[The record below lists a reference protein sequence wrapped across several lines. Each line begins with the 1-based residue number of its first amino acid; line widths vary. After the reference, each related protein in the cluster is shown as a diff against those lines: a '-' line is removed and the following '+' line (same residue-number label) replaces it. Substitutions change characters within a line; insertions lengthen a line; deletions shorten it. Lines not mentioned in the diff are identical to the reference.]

1 MKAPMKKALLFS
13 ALFAAATFTHLGLA
27 QAQVAGSTTVGI
39 TVTEATQ
46 VAMGWS
52 VKKSLLGK
60 TVYNE
65 TGEKIGKVMD
75 LIIAPDRNLSYVIVG
90 AGGFIGIGRH
100 DVAIPIS
107 QIQTQGN
114 KLTMPGATKDIVKS
128 MPTFN
133 YANDT
138 ARRDKFMADA
148 ERDMARA
155 RNKVTELQQRAGD
168 ATAEAKAAIN
178 RDIDQLQLDLKT
190 AQEKMDDLKRAGAAN
205 WHDFES
211 GVSAAIARLRK
222 ALEAA

>member
-1 MKAPMKKALLFS
+1 MNKALFVS
-13 ALFAAATFTHLGLA
+13 ALFAASALAPLGLA

-52 VKKSLLGK
+52 VKKTLLGK
-60 TVYNE
+60 SVYNE
-65 TGEKIGKVMD
+65 AGEKIGKVMD

-100 DVAIPIS
+100 DVAIPVN
-107 QIQTQGN
+107 QIQDRSG
-114 KLTMPGATKDIVKS
+114 KLIMPGATKGVIKA

-133 YANDT
+133 YASDT
-138 ARRDKFMADA
+138 AKRDQFMAEA
-148 ERDMARA
+148 ERDMVRA

-168 ATAEAKAAIN
+168 ATADAKAAIN
-178 RDIDQLQLDLKT
+178 RDIDQLQLDLKA
-190 AQEKMDDLKRAGAAN
+190 AQEKLDDMKRAGAAH

-211 GVSAAIARLRK
+211 GVTAAIARLRK